1 MVGIFGVAK
10 LIEFL
15 LKKWKLPTYCA
26 ILGMVVASP
35 VVILM
40 DPSIYKGFNWVIGVV
55 SVIALGI
62 GILVAMKLGADP
74 EPVEAEESSAIPEK
88 TEDLKKTD

>member
-15 LKKWKLPTYCA
+15 LKKWKVPTYCG

-40 DPSIYKGFNWVIGVV
+40 DPAIYAGFNWGICVAA
-55 SVIALGI
+55 VIALVVGVVI
-62 GILVAMKLGADP
+62 SLKLGADP
-74 EPVEAEESSAIPEK
+74 EPAKE
-88 TEDLKKTD
+88 